1 MSISHDRTVSPS
13 ASLIISGTIFGIVAI
28 LHLLRVANSWA
39 LVLGPWSAPMWV
51 SWLGTLV
58 PAVLCVWALRLAS
71 LNRREDR

>member
-1 MSISHDRTVSPS
+1 MKGMSPR
-13 ASLIISGTIFGIVAI
+13 AYLIISGTIFGIVAV
-28 LHLLRVANSWA
+28 LHLLRVVNSWD

-71 LNRREDR
+71 LNSREDR